1 MSAEYDSL
9 SEEYQN
15 YEKLEDE
22 MSAQIKKTE
31 TEYFNALSKEEAA
44 RQAELNRQNNNK
56 VPSNGSSNSGSSSS
70 TGGFLYPLPYAVPI
84 TDAYGYRIHP
94 LSGTYKWHNGVDL
107 GGRFRHGNLCH
118 KVRHRHF
125 CLLQ

>member
-1 MSAEYDSL
+1 MAAEYDSL

-44 RQAELNRQNNNK
+44 RQAELNRQNNN
-56 VPSNGSSNSGSSSS
+56 
-70 TGGFLYPLPYAVPI
+70 
-84 TDAYGYRIHP
+84 
-94 LSGTYKWHNGVDL
+94 
-107 GGRFRHGNLCH
+107 
-118 KVRHRHF
+118 
-125 CLLQ
+125 